1 MSKISIVL
9 ETDEAEEFDDYLY
22 YTEEFTNG
30 CHVVE
35 KVRKQIEEQI

>member
-1 MSKISIVL
+1 MISIKL
-9 ETDEAEEFDDYLY
+9 NDREAEEFDEYLY
-22 YTEEFTNG
+22 FTEEFTTG